1 MTNNIEDILR
11 VFRTLHRLKELPRQG
26 FIYFRFKGD
35 ETDAIAEHS
44 FMVTLIAYVLAEEL
58 NANGF
63 GEGNDNLV
71 SKVIKMALI
80 HDWGEAVAGDLSYRV
95 KGEAFAET
103 EKLAFEAL
111 VENLTEKGE
120 LKKLWNEYNT
130 KKTIASAIVKFAD
143 ALDAWLQGL
152 VTPSTWWPAWEDYNR
167 KSEKSL
173 GEVEEVG
180 DKLSKLF
187 RRICDIAKDPD
198 VQIRLS
204 PPTDI
209 PLDDTSLWN
218 LLKFIKNIYC
228 LKELP
233 RHGFTIFGMK
243 RSETDSFAGHSFTTA
258 CLSYLLS
265 MVVPDVDQCKAIK
278 MALIHDLPVALT
290 GDVSYDLQEFARK
303 EWLDFE
309 KSAIDEL
316 AKGLSSSRDEI
327 KNLLQEWNELGSTEA
342 WVVQVAAALDAW
354 EMGITTPTAWMDA
367 WLDYRQRNIDKLEG
381 APNDIR
387 NILEEGYQ
395 KLACFEECKL
405 KGITVGRE
413 PKIQLIRLE

>member
-1 MTNNIEDILR
+1 MADTRVDILR

-26 FIYFRFKGD
+26 FIYFGFKGD
-35 ETDAIAEHS
+35 ETDAIADHS
-44 FMVTLIAYVLAEEL
+44 FMVSWIAYVLADEL
-58 NANGF
+58 DALGFVGNG
-63 GEGNDNLV
+63 NLV
-71 SKVIKMALI
+71 SNVIKMALI

-111 VENLTEKGE
+111 VENLPEKGE
-120 LKKLWNEYNT
+120 LTELWNEYDA

-152 VTPSTWWPAWEDYNR
+152 VTPTTWWPAWEEYNR
-167 KSEKSL
+167 RVEKSL
-173 GEVEEVG
+173 AEVDFG
-180 DKLSKLF
+180 LSKLF

-204 PPTDI
+204 PPPDM
-209 PLDDTSLWN
+209 LLSDTSLWN
-218 LLKFIKNIYC
+218 LLQFIKNIYC

-265 MVVPDVDQCKAIK
+265 MGMPDVDQSKVIM
-278 MALIHDLPVALT
+278 MALTHDLSVALT
-290 GDVSYDLQEFARK
+290 GDVSYDLQEFAGK
-303 EWLDFE
+303 EWLSFE
-309 KSAIDEL
+309 ESAIDEL
-316 AKGLSSSRDEI
+316 VKGLSSHNYKIRD
-327 KNLLQEWNELGSTEA
+327 LLQEWNELGSTEA
-342 WVVQVAAALDAW
+342 WLVRVAAALDAW

-367 WLDYRQRNIDKLEG
+367 WLDYRERNIARLCSKN
-381 APNDIR
+381 APDY
-387 NILEEGYQ
+387 ILSILTEGYQ
-395 KLACFEECKL
+395 ELAGFEECKL
-405 KGITVGRE
+405 GMTPIGRK
-413 PKIQLIRLE
+413 PTIQLIRPK

>member
-1 MTNNIEDILR
+1 
-11 VFRTLHRLKELPRQG
+11 
-26 FIYFRFKGD
+26 
-35 ETDAIAEHS
+35 
-44 FMVTLIAYVLAEEL
+44 
-58 NANGF
+58 
-63 GEGNDNLV
+63 
-71 SKVIKMALI
+71 
-80 HDWGEAVAGDLSYRV
+80 
-95 KGEAFAET
+95 
-103 EKLAFEAL
+103 L
-111 VENLTEKGE
+111 VENLPEKGE
-120 LKKLWNEYNT
+120 LTELWNEYNA
-130 KKTIASAIVKFAD
+130 KKTLASAIVKFAD

-173 GEVEEVG
+173 GEVEVG

-265 MVVPDVDQCKAIK
+265 
-278 MALIHDLPVALT
+278 LT

-327 KNLLQEWNELGSTEA
+327 KNLMQEWNELGSTEA